1 MLTRI
6 DESGDVREHMMNKL
20 FDTVD
25 KLNEMNITINTD
37 LRYE

>member
-6 DESGDVREHMMNKL
+6 HESGDVREHMMNKL